1 MSLPLAG
8 RVSIVTGSS
17 RGIGAAVVRR
27 LASQG
32 ANVVINY
39 VSNAGAAQSV
49 ADEINAKGAGK
60 AITLKADM
68 TSLADG
74 KRLID
79 DTLQQLGRLD
89 ILVLNAAIM
98 KLNLLA
104 DVTEEDF
111 DRHYNTNVKG
121 PLFMVQHAVPH
132 LKPGTSPFSRQS
144 QTICTAS
151 TRFPYRR

>member
-17 RGIGAAVVRR
+17 RGIGAAVVKR

-60 AITLKADM
+60 AIIVQADV
-68 TSLADG
+68 SSIAGNQKLVDAALREFG
-74 KRLID
+74 RID
-79 DTLQQLGRLD
+79 S
-89 ILVLNAAIM
+89 LVLNAGYMEYAPL
-98 KLNLLA
+98 K
-104 DVTEEDF
+104 DVTEEEYEKHF
-111 DRHYNTNVKG
+111 NTNVKG
-121 PLFMVQHAVPH
+121 PLFLTQAAALH
-132 LKPGTSPFSRQS
+132 LKSGKLAHLV
-144 QTICTAS
+144 I
-151 TRFPYRR
+151 RRVYKSS

>member
-17 RGIGAAVVRR
+17 RGIGAAVVKR

-60 AITLKADM
+60 AIIVQADVSSIAGNQKLVDAALKEF
-68 TSLADG
+68 G
-74 KRLID
+74 RID
-79 DTLQQLGRLD
+79 S
-89 ILVLNAAIM
+89 LVLNAGYMEYAPLKDI
-98 KLNLLA
+98 
-104 DVTEEDF
+104 TEEEYEKHF
-111 DRHYNTNVKG
+111 NTNVKG
-121 PLFMVQHAVPH
+121 PLFLTQAAAPH
-132 LKPGTSPFSRQS
+132 LKSGKLARLVTGRVYMGS
-144 QTICTAS
+144 
-151 TRFPYRR
+151 